1 MRKGAAAHL
10 SGVVRTL
17 EHDIEITAA
26 YGLDGT
32 VTLLRAARLDL
43 LTRIHGISETEL
55 AALSDAISLRRPVRS
70 RPTRGSEPRHSARS
84 DRKYKHL
91 ESRLFQKI

>member
-10 SGVVRTL
+10 NGIVRTL
-17 EHDIEITAA
+17 EHDIEVTAA

-32 VTLLRAARLDL
+32 VKLLRAARLDL

-55 AALSDAISLRRPVRS
+55 AALSEAFTLKKPMR
-70 RPTRGSEPRHSARS
+70 ARNAG
-84 DRKYKHL
+84 KL
-91 ESRLFQKI
+91 